1 MEPTTHVSLPTRPAC
16 VIDPGLRRSLI
27 GVLSVAAIFLG
38 GCVVNETR
46 PLAKLEA
53 VQAKQQIPE
62 AELLDVGI
70 REFDAGVPA
79 DIADDEEKLDKR
91 RIYPDIRKAESRL
104 LAVRLRGTLEG
115 SGQWGA
121 VRVVPEGVS
130 DLDVMV
136 TTRILESTGTDLAL
150 SVTAVDATGRVWI
163 KDRRYAGEADLG
175 SYKTDASLRARDPFQ
190 NVYSQIANDLLAAR
204 EQLPPAVRG
213 EIRQVSGLRF
223 AQSLDPRRFDG
234 YLARDAAGLARVA
247 RLPAADDPALA
258 RIAKIRERD
267 AAVIDTVDGYA
278 SEFSEKLFDPYG
290 GWRRTSREAIEKEE
304 RTRSQART
312 RTMLGAA
319 AILASILVSGQC
331 GAGDYTCQNA
341 ESMLRTTAVMGGT
354 AAVMS
359 GIQRY
364 ADAKVAAQ
372 EVKELASSFG
382 SEAATQTVEVEGRTL
397 KLTGTAEEQYREWR
411 RLLAKIYSEETGT
424 STAPGAGAKAG
435 P

>member
-1 MEPTTHVSLPTRPAC
+1 
-16 VIDPGLRRSLI
+16 
-27 GVLSVAAIFLG
+27 
-38 GCVVNETR
+38 
-46 PLAKLEA
+46 
-53 VQAKQQIPE
+53 
-62 AELLDVGI
+62 
-70 REFDAGVPA
+70 
-79 DIADDEEKLDKR
+79 
-91 RIYPDIRKAESRL
+91 
-104 LAVRLRGTLEG
+104 
-115 SGQWGA
+115 
-121 VRVVPEGVS
+121 
-130 DLDVMV
+130 
-136 TTRILESTGTDLAL
+136 
-150 SVTAVDATGRVWI
+150 
-163 KDRRYAGEADLG
+163 
-175 SYKTDASLRARDPFQ
+175 
-190 NVYSQIANDLLAAR
+190 
-204 EQLPPAVRG
+204 
-213 EIRQVSGLRF
+213 
-223 AQSLDPRRFDG
+223 
-234 YLARDAAGLARVA
+234 
-247 RLPAADDPALA
+247 
-258 RIAKIRERD
+258 
-267 AAVIDTVDGYA
+267 VIDTVDGYA

-312 RTMLGAA
+312 RTVLGAA

-364 ADAKVAAQ
+364 ADAKMAAQ

-411 RLLAKIYSEETGT
+411 RLLAQIYSEETGA